1 MRSHRAQRNVKPSL
15 ATHFPSLSKGPD
27 IDPDVHMFTEDIH
40 LAIMPIGGRTDKQQQ
55 FAVEF
60 QGDAPDCARA
70 KEVVGELGEFD
81 RYDTAGMVCDA
92 VDNIARHLAWEGQA
106 VFEIIYDEEQ
116 IYLNGLTT
124 KNLFKTFNWYLQLIP
139 SGDWDLWKRKFT
151 IANKRKI
158 WKVEMPH
165 KLGGVRGY
173 KKVLKKL
180 RKYTYLGPD
189 FYRQD
194 LERGIAAKDFDFSKY
209 VRSGEI
215 YFNRVTHAWGWN
227 RRDWSQDKCT
237 EFYSFYKMLS
247 FRHAQAILREHVV
260 GEINR
265 LLSRLSINCKLIVTG
280 LPTAKD
286 IIKIR
291 NDMQKGELSFTA
303 VSDKVGM

>member
-1 MRSHRAQRNVKPSL
+1 MRRRGEQRNVKPSL
-15 ATHFPSLSKGPD
+15 ATHFPSLSKDPD
-27 IDPDVHMFTEDIH
+27 IDLDVHMFTEDVH
-40 LAIMPIGGRTDKQQQ
+40 LAIMPIGGRTDKQQE

-60 QGDAPDCARA
+60 QGDAPDCERA

-92 VDNIARHLAWEGQA
+92 VDNVARHLALEGRA

-124 KNLFKTFNWYLQLIP
+124 KNLIKAFNWYLQLIP
-139 SGDWDLWKRKFT
+139 PGDWELWKRKFT
-151 IANKRKI
+151 FASKRKI
-158 WKVEMPH
+158 WKVEMPQE
-165 KLGGVRGY
+165 LGGVWGY
-173 KKVLKKL
+173 KNVLRKL
-180 RKYTYLGPD
+180 RRYNHLGPD

-194 LERGIAAKDFDFSKY
+194 LERGITAKDFDFSKY

-215 YFNRVTHAWGWN
+215 YYNRITHAWGWN
-227 RRDWSQDKCT
+227 RRDWSQAKCT

-247 FRHAQAILREHVV
+247 FRYAQALLREHILD
-260 GEINR
+260 EINR
-265 LLSRLSINCKLIVTG
+265 LLSRLSINSKLVVTG
-280 LPTAKD
+280 IPTAKE
-286 IIKIR
+286 IMQIR